1 MPSQLADLGPC
12 RLCGADDYRRL
23 VTKLGYDVVRCCRC
37 GLVFVWPQ
45 PTPEDLEAVYAS
57 GAYHAEMDEA
67 ERRRW
72 AERRLDEI
80 ERLVPPSGRLLDVGC
95 SRGYLLEAARAR
107 GWQVV
112 GVELNPRSVELARSR
127 GLEVHCGQLADA
139 PLAPESFDVVT
150 AFDVIEHLRSPRA
163 FLAQVHRLLRPDGL
177 LVLTTPN
184 IGGLVPRCTYWLV
197 GRTIGAWEHPT
208 PPGHLVQFSRHTL
221 LDLLSRSGFEPEV
234 WRAEHIPLA
243 YSVGKLENSVMD
255 VLAGRH
261 KERPK
266 PASCVD
272 LRCQERGGDRLR
284 SARTSLPRLTVRCA
298 AGVLLGVLGGVARLT
313 GLGDS
318 QWVAARKA

>member
-1 MPSQLADLGPC
+1 MPSQAAEEGPC

-23 VTKLGYDVVRCCRC
+23 VTKLGYDVVRCRRC

-45 PTPEDLEAVYAS
+45 PRPEDLEALYSS

-67 ERRRW
+67 ERRQW
-72 AERRLDEI
+72 AEQRLDEI
-80 ERLVPPSGRLLDVGC
+80 EPLIPAPGRLLDVGC
-95 SRGYLLEAARAR
+95 SRGYLLEAARER
-107 GWQVV
+107 GWQVA
-112 GVELNPRSVELARSR
+112 GVEINRRSVEVARSR
-127 GLEVHCGQLADA
+127 GLEVHCGDIATA
-139 PLAPESFDVVT
+139 PFPPETFDLVT
-150 AFDVIEHLRSPRA
+150 AFDVIEHVPSPGG
-163 FLAQVHRLLRPDGL
+163 FLATVRQLLRPRGL

-184 IGGLVPRCTYWLV
+184 ISGLVPRCTYWLV

-243 YSVGKLENSVMD
+243 YSVGKLENSMVD

-266 PASCVD
+266 PPSCVD
-272 LRCQERGGDRLR
+272 LRCQERAGDRLR
-284 SARTSLPRLTVRCA
+284 PARPSLPRLTVRCA
-298 AGVLLGVLGGVARLT
+298 AWLLLGVLGGLARLT